1 MRFISIIIV
10 IAVLSIALLGFLPMN
25 HAAHH
30 GVSDSSPC
38 PITLLLNA
46 LCSSGSFMGPAHIL
60 ALYSFSNVPIVAMFL
75 LFFLLIAFGLSI
87 CAWLFVCHVVHAH
100 HDFNK
105 NTRAAC
111 AIPILSFGEKE
122 WLALCVNSPT
132 SA

>member
-10 IAVLSIALLGFLPMN
+10 IAVLRIALLGFLPMN

-75 LFFLLIAFGLSI
+75 LFFLLTTFGLSVY
-87 CAWLFVCHVVHAH
+87 ARLFVHPAACLPHN
-100 HDFNK
+100 FNK
-105 NTRAAC
+105 NTQAAC
-111 AIPILSFGEKE
+111 AIP
-122 WLALCVNSPT
+122 
-132 SA
+132 